1 MPTQE
6 VPAGPSGFQPTP
18 LLRAAACAECGRE
31 FQSHAQYL
39 TSRGAVICRDVDGCG
54 ERQFAERFADRG
66 VR

>member
-1 MPTQE
+1 MTDLGNRPRIPD
-6 VPAGPSGFQPTP
+6 VAP
-18 LLRAAACAECGRE
+18 LSTLRAAACAECGRE
-31 FQSHAQYL
+31 FQSHAQYT